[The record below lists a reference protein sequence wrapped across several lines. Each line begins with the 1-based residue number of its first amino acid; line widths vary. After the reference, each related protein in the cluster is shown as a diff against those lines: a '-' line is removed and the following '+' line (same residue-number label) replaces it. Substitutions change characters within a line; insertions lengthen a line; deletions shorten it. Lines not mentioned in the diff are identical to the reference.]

1 MYVWNITVIKGV
13 GGKNSLFQR
22 LLFEKQLLSG
32 MEPTVLDSKPN
43 THTKTQRVAGLGRL
57 ITQNLEKEKVES
69 EWDPNPVG
77 TIDWM
82 TRVKI
87 SVIVI
92 YLVSNEM
99 KMV

>member
-1 MYVWNITVIKGV
+1 MYEWNITVIKGV

-43 THTKTQRVAGLGRL
+43 TNTKTQRMAGLGRL

-69 EWDPNPVG
+69 EWDP
-77 TIDWM
+77 IQ
-82 TRVKI
+82 
-87 SVIVI
+87 
-92 YLVSNEM
+92 
-99 KMV
+99 